1 MSVAK
6 NINHQLFKNASI
18 VVASVVT
25 FLLVWHLGSIAIARN
40 LPSPLETVTMTLQL
54 VGEPGPYGRTGFNDL
69 LISLRRVA
77 IILGVSMGISIIA
90 GVLMGFSDPFRDVMS
105 AWLPLWMTL
114 PDVVIILI
122 AMVLLGFEG
131 QTIIIAVIFG
141 VVPFGILNIW
151 SGIEEID
158 NHLLEMADS
167 FQVGSRLRW
176 QHIYI
181 PHLFPYL
188 FSSARYMIGLS
199 WKIVLVGEAI
209 GTNSGLG
216 SMIRFWFNQG
226 EVTPILAYLLL
237 FVGVMLILEYGVFKL
252 LERRVFAWRDH
263 DRQ

>member
-1 MSVAK
+1 MSVA
-6 NINHQLFKNASI
+6 NPIHHQLLKNAGI
-18 VVASVVT
+18 VVVSIAT
-25 FLLVWHLGSIAIARN
+25 FLLVWQLGSIGVGRN
-40 LPSPLETVTMTLQL
+40 LPSPIETVTMMLQL
-54 VGEPGPYGRTGFNDL
+54 VNEPGPYGRTGLNDL
-69 LISLRRVA
+69 LISLQRVA
-77 IILGVSMGISIIA
+77 IILGVAMAISIVA
-90 GVLMGFSDPFRDVMS
+90 GVLMGFSDPFREVMS

-114 PDVVIILI
+114 PDVVVILI
-122 AMVLLGFEG
+122 AMVILGFEG

-151 SGIEEID
+151 SGITEID
-158 NHLLEMADS
+158 DQLLEMADS
-167 FQVGSRLRW
+167 FGAGSRLRW

-181 PHLFPYL
+181 PYLFPYI

-237 FVGVMLILEYGVFKL
+237 FVGVMLLLEYGVFKL
-252 LERRVFAWRDH
+252 LERRVFAWRNH
-263 DRQ
+263 DQ